1 MKIWHRLR
9 AAAIGRR
16 IRKERRELAKYMRRS
31 AYEMIAWRQDIAFLE
46 EERDH
51 HLTKAGVPIARP
63 EHALEEPDNVVPMG
77 ELAPPKSAPSS
88 KSS

>member
-31 AYEMIAWRQDIAFLE
+31 AYEMIAWRQDITFLE

-51 HLTKAGVPIARP
+51 HLAKAGLALSEPKP
-63 EHALEEPDNVVPMG
+63 ALEEPVADNVVPMG
-77 ELAPPKSAPSS
+77 ELVPHHSASSS
-88 KSS
+88 K